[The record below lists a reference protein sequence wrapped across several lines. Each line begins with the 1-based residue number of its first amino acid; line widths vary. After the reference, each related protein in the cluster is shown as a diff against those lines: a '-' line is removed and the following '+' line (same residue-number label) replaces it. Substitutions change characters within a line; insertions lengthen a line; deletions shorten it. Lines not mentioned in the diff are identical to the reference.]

1 MLNLVKLNLLN
12 TKEKPCT
19 ENRIKTL
26 KHFPSSIREW
36 NTSIYVYN
44 KNGINLMPNTVI
56 ATIKI
61 IKGYFSLY
69 NYRLERKVRTKRLA
83 RKYRKLSLNK
93 IYISNGEY
101 KHTNNKIII
110 NLYLYNRQKYN
121 YMLAINKLYM
131 KTIKKTYKLNLNW
144 NNKLNKVI
152 TLRNKKKIS
161 PDKLINK
168 YKYKSKNKLKK
179 YKLISLI
186 YKTPAIITY
195 MNKLMNFIFYKDK
208 QFIKYI
214 YSIYKLLCFIYI
226 EKKSVNI
233 YKYKINWINTHKHKN
248 IKLYTKNK
256 FNKYR
261 FISIKLFNINLKNAK
276 VNKYKLF
283 NLKLIRP
290 KCWITLKINKNK
302 LKINK
307 CYNKF
312 ELAIFNLFEKYILR
326 KIIVRYIIKKKK
338 GFVVTKLKK

>member
-19 ENRIKTL
+19 ENKIKTL

-195 MNKLMNFIFYKDK
+195 MNKLINFIFYKDK

-226 EKKSVNI
+226 EKK
-233 YKYKINWINTHKHKN
+233 
-248 IKLYTKNK
+248 
-256 FNKYR
+256 R
-261 FISIKLFNINLKNAK
+261 
-276 VNKYKLF
+276 
-283 NLKLIRP
+283 
-290 KCWITLKINKNK
+290 
-302 LKINK
+302 
-307 CYNKF
+307 
-312 ELAIFNLFEKYILR
+312 
-326 KIIVRYIIKKKK
+326 
-338 GFVVTKLKK
+338 